1 MANNRHIIIAVLAMS
16 RGLLGS
22 PQVAADTLTVCNNG
36 CDFTSINAAIAAASN
51 GDVVQLS
58 GQTYFEGAPIDTLGK
73 QIRIR
78 GVRGADGVP
87 LSVLDGA
94 SSHTILR
101 CERGESSAT
110 VLEDLVMQNGEADD
124 FLSGGGVSI
133 HQSSPVFIRCWIRG
147 NGGYWGKGVFVF
159 LGSPVFIDCH
169 VVGNSGSGVFAQES
183 STIFTRCRF
192 QGNSAYEGG
201 GLNVFRGTAT
211 LIGCQFV
218 TNTAI
223 ESGGGVICR
232 GDISLRDCTLIDN
245 AVISSEVP
253 ELVFNGGGGLAV
265 TEGSA
270 SITDCD
276 FAGNSAVYGGGLNL
290 SDSSA
295 EISNSNFD
303 ENYADMGAGIVTF
316 DRGYFGP
323 PVVSITGCTFSN
335 NYADLYGAGISV
347 RGLTGSPSK
356 DVGLVNCRFEGG
368 LASRGTAAYFD
379 NAGDV
384 ALSHCTFVNGTGNLV
399 YNRTSSPEFSSCV
412 FTNNPGSSAVW
423 NYLSSNP
430 TIDSCTF
437 QYNYLEPG
445 LPLTYNVLYS
455 LANSRP
461 KVFNTIICSNGN
473 GINQVIGPFDDL
485 GGNCIQQSCDGC
497 LPLTPPCPADLNAD
511 QTINGAD
518 LALLLGSWATTAG
531 DLNADGTTDGAD
543 LALVL
548 GAWGPCPQ

>member
-16 RGLLGS
+16 CGLLGS

-78 GVRGADGVP
+78 GARGTDGVP

-110 VLEDLVMQNGEADD
+110 VLEDLVMQNGAGDD
-124 FLSGGGVSI
+124 IFSAGGVVI
-133 HQSSPVFIRCWIRG
+133 YQSSPVFIRCWIRG
-147 NGGYWGKGVFVF
+147 NEGYFAGGVSVDP
-159 LGSPVFIDCH
+159 GSPVFIDCH
-169 VVGNSGSGVFAQES
+169 VVGNSGSGVFVQGS
-183 STIFTRCRF
+183 SPIFTNCRI

-201 GLNVFRGTAT
+201 GLNVSYGTAT
-211 LIGCQFV
+211 LIGCQFMA
-218 TNTAI
+218 NTAI
-223 ESGGGVICR
+223 ESGGGVNCR
-232 GDISLRDCTLIDN
+232 GDISLRDCTFIDN
-245 AVISSEVP
+245 AVTSSELP

-270 SITDCD
+270 TITDCV

-290 SDSSA
+290 IDGTA
-295 EISNSNFD
+295 VISNTNFD
-303 ENYADMGAGIVTF
+303 ENYADIGAGVMIF
-316 DRGYFGP
+316 HRSFLP
-323 PVVSITGCTFSN
+323 PVASITGCTFSN
-335 NYADLYGAGISV
+335 NYADLYGAGLGFRDYLGSSSKEIS
-347 RGLTGSPSK
+347 LA
-356 DVGLVNCRFEGG
+356 NCRFEGG
-368 LASRGTAAYFD
+368 LATRGAAAYLD
-379 NAGDV
+379 NVTGIAF
-384 ALSHCTFVNGTGNLV
+384 SQCTFVNGTGNLV
-399 YNRTSSPEFSSCV
+399 YNRSSSPEFSSCV
-412 FTNNPGSSAVW
+412 FTNNPGSSAIW

-437 QYNYLEPG
+437 QYNYVEPDF
-445 LPLTYNVLYS
+445 PFTYNVLYS

-461 KVFNTIICSNGN
+461 KVFNTIMCSNGN

-497 LPLTPPCPADLNAD
+497 LPLTPPCPADFNAD

-518 LALLLGSWATTAG
+518 LALLLGSWATAAG